1 MNGKMAVLL
10 IAALLMSQTASV
22 YAADALNNAVG
33 ISISIVNQD
42 PDPALAGD
50 IVEVRLGVENKGGL
64 QANNVNIQ
72 LTPEYP
78 FSLVPGE
85 DAVQNIGTMLG
96 YQGQYDGNMKIVKYR
111 LQVDKNAP
119 AGSYEL
125 KANYYTAGSN
135 ASFTQ
140 KGMYIDVKSKE
151 SAEVIYIDK
160 TALVP
165 GKQSSLKFTI
175 NNVGNAPLRD
185 ISFNWVNNDKIILPV
200 GSDNTR
206 YIKYIDVG
214 GSVTL
219 EYQVV
224 ADSNANAG
232 LYQLNLYLTYR
243 DSVNNTERQVST
255 IAGVYVGGGTD
266 FDVAFSDSSS
276 GSTSFSVANVGSNP
290 AYSVSVIV
298 PDQKGWSISGPNAV
312 IIGNLNKGDYTVAS
326 FNLAP
331 LISANAQNR
340 TGARGFNYTQNNSP
354 ALSSTQDSVLMQIA
368 YTDTTGERQVIDK
381 NVKIGI
387 QNIAAMNATGGF
399 SGRGAA
405 AQQGFL
411 STYKWYI
418 AGIAVII
425 AWLFMRRR
433 QRSHKSS

>member
-1 MNGKMAVLL
+1 MNGKMALLL
-10 IAALLMSQTASV
+10 IAALLMSQAASV
-22 YAADALNNAVG
+22 YAADISNSVG
-33 ISISIVNQD
+33 ISINIVNQD

-50 IVEVRLGVENKGGL
+50 IVEVRLGVENNGGL
-64 QANNVNIQ
+64 QANNLNIQ

-96 YQGQYDGNMKIVKYR
+96 YQGLYDGNMKIVKYR

-125 KANYYTAGSN
+125 TANYYAAGSN

-140 KGMYIDVKSKE
+140 KGMFLDVKSKE

-185 ISFNWVNNDKIILPV
+185 LSFNWVNNDKIILPV

-232 LYQLNLYLTYR
+232 LYQLNLNLAYQDT
-243 DSVNNTERQVST
+243 VNNSQKQVST

-266 FDVAFSDSSS
+266 FDVAFSDTSS

-290 AYSVSVIV
+290 AFSVSVIV
-298 PDQKGWSISGPNAV
+298 PDQRGWSISGPNAV

-331 LISANAQNR
+331 LASAMNR
-340 TGARGFNYTQNNSP
+340 TGARGFNYTQPTSL
-354 ALSSTQDSVLMQIA
+354 ATDSTTDSVLMQIA
-368 YTDTTGERQVIDK
+368 YTDTSGERQVIDK
-381 NVKIGI
+381 NVKIGL

-418 AGIAVII
+418 AGIALV
-425 AWLFMRRR
+425 AAGLFMRRR
-433 QRSHKSS
+433 QRSHK